1 MKAISATIAHEI
13 AHQWFGNIVTMEW
26 WDELWL
32 NEGFATFA
40 GTQAVNHFFPKW
52 TVWNEFITQH
62 TFEAFK
68 VDSLKNSH
76 PVEVPIVIAKTI
88 NEIFD
93 TISYYKGASIIRMIE
108 NYLGEENFKK
118 GLNIYINR
126 FQYRNA
132 VTKDLWDTL
141 SEASG
146 RDVPTI
152 MDNWIR
158 KIGYPIISVEE
169 TQETGKYKISQKRFL
184 QIGEPNAAEDETIW
198 YLNIGYLTESNPKE
212 IIYVDLRE
220 KESVLNLDVK
230 SSSEWIKVNAGQSGF
245 FRVKYSPSLGDRLSL
260 AIKELSV
267 EDRLG
272 IQNDALA
279 LATSRAIP
287 LTQALNLIRNYDDE
301 TEYAIWL
308 DISSN
313 LEIIATLFEETEAE
327 PYFNA
332 FILKLYRKIGH
343 SLGWAPIVGEL
354 DTNKELRSI
363 VLKKLGIHGDVEVLQ
378 TARQKYE
385 QFLSDPSSLSPDLR
399 KLVYTLA
406 MITGD
411 DKEYEQLV
419 NIYNNAKLPEE
430 RIIALMGIGSSKK
443 SHLITK
449 ALNFSLSD
457 AVRAQ
462 DKIYIFETC
471 ASLSRNGQEITWKFM
486 KDNWKRIL
494 AQMEG
499 SISLMPWIV
508 RVSTEGF
515 SSHEKADEIEQ
526 FFQAN
531 SVVEIERTVRQCVET
546 IHAKAMFM
554 EKNLLETTNWLKTHT

>member
-1 MKAISATIAHEI
+1 MIAIPDFSALAMENWGLIVYREMVLLCQEDRTSISIMKAISATIAHEL

-126 FQYRNA
+126 FQYKNA

-198 YLNIGYLTESNPKE
+198 
-212 IIYVDLRE
+212 
-220 KESVLNLDVK
+220 
-230 SSSEWIKVNAGQSGF
+230 
-245 FRVKYSPSLGDRLSL
+245 KYYM
-260 AIKELSV
+260 
-267 EDRLG
+267 
-272 IQNDALA
+272 
-279 LATSRAIP
+279 
-287 LTQALNLIRNYDDE
+287 LI
-301 TEYAIWL
+301 
-308 DISSN
+308 
-313 LEIIATLFEETEAE
+313 
-327 PYFNA
+327 
-332 FILKLYRKIGH
+332 
-343 SLGWAPIVGEL
+343 
-354 DTNKELRSI
+354 
-363 VLKKLGIHGDVEVLQ
+363 
-378 TARQKYE
+378 
-385 QFLSDPSSLSPDLR
+385 
-399 KLVYTLA
+399 
-406 MITGD
+406 
-411 DKEYEQLV
+411 
-419 NIYNNAKLPEE
+419 
-430 RIIALMGIGSSKK
+430 
-443 SHLITK
+443 
-449 ALNFSLSD
+449 
-457 AVRAQ
+457 
-462 DKIYIFETC
+462 
-471 ASLSRNGQEITWKFM
+471 
-486 KDNWKRIL
+486 
-494 AQMEG
+494 
-499 SISLMPWIV
+499 
-508 RVSTEGF
+508 
-515 SSHEKADEIEQ
+515 
-526 FFQAN
+526 
-531 SVVEIERTVRQCVET
+531 
-546 IHAKAMFM
+546 
-554 EKNLLETTNWLKTHT
+554 